1 MRRRRDLT
9 LARITAT
16 ALLLLA
22 GTSLPLDAQQT
33 GEPPAVL
40 SLPASVRQA
49 SMAGAGA
56 ALIGDAG
63 SVFSNPAGLA
73 TIKVLSIEGSF
84 QYYPDNTLQGS
95 ASAALRVGPFNLGG
109 GGSYI
114 VFNDSART
122 ASNLMWVGSAVYRY
136 GLIAIGASGK
146 YVSSEDTTGRIS
158 RAVTTD
164 AGIAIAVFDIAAL
177 GFSVQNIGENRIS
190 GDPLVLPTRYRLGFM
205 MNFTDPQ
212 TTARL
217 LGTIETIWTQDQER
231 RTIFGFE
238 VGAIVSGVGI
248 VGRIGYGGQPTA
260 SHQAK
265 TTYGGGIL
273 LGRLGLDYAYQRRS
287 GLGGEVHRV
296 GIRWTP

>member
-1 MRRRRDLT
+1 
-9 LARITAT
+9 
-16 ALLLLA
+16 
-22 GTSLPLDAQQT
+22 
-33 GEPPAVL
+33 
-40 SLPASVRQA
+40 
-49 SMAGAGA
+49 MAGAGA

-73 TIKVLSIEGSF
+73 TIKVLSLEGSF

-114 VFNDSART
+114 LFNDSART
-122 ASNLMWVGSAVYRY
+122 RSNLMWVGSGVYRY
-136 GLIAIGASGK
+136 GLIALGASGK
-146 YVSSEDTTGRIS
+146 YVSSEDSTGRIS
-158 RAVTTD
+158 RAFTTD

-177 GFSVQNIGENRIS
+177 GFSVQNIGEKRIS
-190 GDPLVLPTRYRLGFM
+190 GDLLLLPTRYRFGFM

-212 TTARL
+212 TTARV

-238 VGAIVSGVGI
+238 LGAIVRGI
-248 VGRIGYGGQPTA
+248 GLVARIGYGGQPTA

-265 TTYGGGIL
+265 ATYGGGIL